1 MGKFTDASPK
11 ASSEIAMLSSIGY
24 SLNSAISDI
33 IDNSI
38 HALHLKKE
46 TKPFIKIN
54 IPPGTNNPQISIQD
68 NGIGMSEK
76 ELLESMVIG
85 CKNPNDERGDK
96 DLGRFGSGLKTASFS
111 QASKLT
117 VVSKK
122 SNKISAA
129 RFDKERINLTDKWD
143 LEVLDK
149 EELEKSHLEE
159 INDLESGTTVI
170 WDGISK
176 YQSENQSHVDTEVQ
190 IAQDI
195 ISLKKHLSHF
205 FHKFMG
211 KGGITFYVN
220 GEKLVPFDPFLT
232 KSKGYQEGLEEK
244 VRISG
249 KEYITI
255 KYHIIPHISNLTKE
269 EEDSLGGKEEITS
282 KQGMYIYRANRL
294 IIEGDWMGIAPKT
307 EMNGL
312 VRIEM
317 HVPTSLDKE
326 WDIDVKKTSLRLPNT
341 IRNKMKRLSA
351 EPRKRSKRTVI
362 YRGDEEKANNYWDIV
377 DNRREK
383 IITYGIATENDEIN
397 NLTKKL
403 NKDSLHL
410 LNKYLRKLAL
420 NLPLNHIAN
429 SMNVNP
435 KEIQLESTDFSTL
448 EKELEKIWKD
458 KK

>member
-1 MGKFTDASPK
+1 
-11 ASSEIAMLSSIGY
+11 
-24 SLNSAISDI
+24 
-33 IDNSI
+33 
-38 HALHLKKE
+38 
-46 TKPFIKIN
+46 
-54 IPPGTNNPQISIQD
+54 
-68 NGIGMSEK
+68 MSEK

-129 RFDKERINLTDKWD
+129 RFDKERINQTDKWD

-159 INDLESGTTVI
+159 INDLKSGTTVI

-232 KSKGYQEGLEEK
+232 K
-244 VRISG
+244 VR
-249 KEYITI
+249 
-255 KYHIIPHISNLTKE
+255 
-269 EEDSLGGKEEITS
+269 
-282 KQGMYIYRANRL
+282 A
-294 IIEGDWMGIAPKT
+294 
-307 EMNGL
+307 
-312 VRIEM
+312 
-317 HVPTSLDKE
+317 
-326 WDIDVKKTSLRLPNT
+326 
-341 IRNKMKRLSA
+341 
-351 EPRKRSKRTVI
+351 
-362 YRGDEEKANNYWDIV
+362 
-377 DNRREK
+377 
-383 IITYGIATENDEIN
+383 
-397 NLTKKL
+397 TKK
-403 NKDSLHL
+403 
-410 LNKYLRKLAL
+410 
-420 NLPLNHIAN
+420 
-429 SMNVNP
+429 V
-435 KEIQLESTDFSTL
+435 
-448 EKELEKIWKD
+448 WK